1 MRLMSE
7 FRQFAVKGNA
17 IDLAVGVVIGVA
29 FGAIV
34 NSLVKDIIMPPIG
47 YVTGGLDFS
56 DLFLTLSQGEFPSLA
71 AATQAGAA
79 TINYGVF
86 INTLINFL
94 IVAWALFFVLRA
106 ITRVRVK
113 FETQERAAAAAPPPA
128 PPRSEMLLA
137 EIRDLLKARSG

>member
-1 MRLMSE
+1 
-7 FRQFAVKGNA
+7 
-17 IDLAVGVVIGVA
+17 
-29 FGAIV
+29 
-34 NSLVKDIIMPPIG
+34 
-47 YVTGGLDFS
+47 
-56 DLFLTLSQGEFPSLA
+56 
-71 AATQAGAA
+71 
-79 TINYGVF
+79 VF

-113 FETQERAAAAAPPPA
+113 FETQEQAAAAAPPPA